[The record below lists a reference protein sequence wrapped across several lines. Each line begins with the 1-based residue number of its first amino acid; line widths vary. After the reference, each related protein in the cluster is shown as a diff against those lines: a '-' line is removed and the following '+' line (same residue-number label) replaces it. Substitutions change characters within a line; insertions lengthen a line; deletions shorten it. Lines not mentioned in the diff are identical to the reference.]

1 MEIKNKKI
9 DYPIIQGG
17 MGVGISL
24 GNLSGHIAKN
34 GAMGVISM
42 VGIGYME
49 DDFYKDTPMANKRS
63 FKREVQKAR
72 QIADGNGL
80 IGVNIMHALTDFD
93 SMVQMAVEEDVDF
106 IISGAGLPLN
116 LPEIVGDK
124 DILIA
129 PIVSSLKALKL
140 IIKIWTKRYNRLP
153 DFLVIE
159 GKDAGGHLGFKLK
172 DLDNGKKLEDIVVEI
187 IDYLNEENLDI
198 KVFVAGSVYDGY
210 DLKKYRDLGA
220 FGIQIGTRFI
230 ATEEC
235 DASYEFKEMIKNGKS
250 EDLTIIK
257 SPAGMP
263 ARALNNKFI
272 DRISKDRVLS
282 KRCINC
288 LKTCNP
294 KETDFCIS
302 DALINSVKGDVENGL
317 IFSGENIDRID
328 KITNVDTIIDEI
340 VREWKDI

>member
-63 FKREVQKAR
+63 FKREIKKAR

-172 DLDNGKKLEDIVVEI
+172 DLEDNKKLEDIVIEI

-272 DRISKDRVLS
+272 DRINKERVLS

-294 KETDFCIS
+294 RETDFCIS
-302 DALINSVKGDVENGL
+302 DALINSVKGDMENGL
-317 IFSGENIDRID
+317 IFSGANIDKID
-328 KITNVDTIIDEI
+328 KITNVDNIIDEI
-340 VREWKDI
+340 VREWKDL